1 MATKHGWPDRI
12 GSFKRQAMVEVPS
25 DTWEPQYLTEDE
37 YLTSTE
43 GGMPQYER
51 GSKEVPFDASMVE
64 YKFGDKWAYFQ
75 VFSDGEV
82 DVTLGDAE
90 GAGEYEFGSKGEAL
104 EFLRECVHTL
114 SVSGAT

>member
-64 YKFGDKWAYFQ
+64 YEFRDKWAFFQ
-75 VFSDGEV
+75 VSPLGFTV

-90 GAGEYEFGSKGEAL
+90 GAGEYEFDSKGEAL
-104 EFLRECVHTL
+104 ESLRDWSDMLAEG
-114 SVSGAT
+114 GA

>member
-64 YKFGDKWAYFQ
+64 YAFRDKWAFFQ
-75 VFSDGEV
+75 VSPDGEV

-90 GAGEYEFGSKGEAL
+90 GAGEFEHDSKKEAL
-104 EFLRECVHTL
+104 AAVLDWSDFLAEGG
-114 SVSGAT
+114 S